1 MPTSRRARRR
11 LTIKDVA
18 RIAQVSPTTVS
29 NVLNGRT
36 YAMAAETLQRVQEAI
51 RALNYRPS
59 SAARGM
65 VTDRSATIGLIL
77 TEIET
82 PLFLQALS
90 CIEPI
95 ARSAGYNILLSIAR
109 NLSDEQ
115 HALNLLLEKQV
126 DGILFL
132 TTSEYTNDDHL
143 DELLRV
149 ELPVV
154 LVNRATTHAGFDQVH
169 WDNVGGV
176 VAAAEHLIRQ
186 GHTRIAHLVG
196 PLKRRS
202 TAERLQG
209 YRLALERHG
218 LEYCEDYVR
227 PADYTAS
234 PDTWRQSALE
244 LLDLTPRPTAII
256 ASDDIV
262 AATVM
267 QTVHSTR
274 LRVPEDVAIVGF
286 DDQPFCVYL
295 NPQLTTVRLPIMEAG
310 KWAVEALLQRIG
322 MHREMVEHI
331 TLPCSL
337 IVRDSCGAKR

>member
-1 MPTSRRARRR
+1 MT
-11 LTIKDVA
+11 
-18 RIAQVSPTTVS
+18 
-29 NVLNGRT
+29 
-36 YAMAAETLQRVQEAI
+36 AETLQRVQEAI

-82 PLFLQALS
+82 PLFLQALT

-109 NLSDEQ
+109 NLSDER

-143 DELLRV
+143 DELLHF

-154 LVNRATTHAGFDQVH
+154 MVNRATAHAGFDQVN

-176 VAAAEHLIRQ
+176 MAAAEHLIRL

-209 YRLALERHG
+209 YRQALQWNG
-218 LEYCEDYVR
+218 LEYREELVR

-234 PDTWRQSALE
+234 PDTWRQSTHD
-244 LLDLTPRPTAII
+244 LLDLDPRPTAII

-267 QTVHSTR
+267 QTVHSR
-274 LRVPEDVAIVGF
+274 ALRVPEDVAIVGF
-286 DDQPFCVYL
+286 DDQPFCTYL

-310 KWAVEALLQRIG
+310 KWAIEALLHRISST
-322 MHREMVEHI
+322 RETVEHVA
-331 TLPCSL
+331 LPCSL
-337 IVRDSCGAKR
+337 IVRDSCGVNR